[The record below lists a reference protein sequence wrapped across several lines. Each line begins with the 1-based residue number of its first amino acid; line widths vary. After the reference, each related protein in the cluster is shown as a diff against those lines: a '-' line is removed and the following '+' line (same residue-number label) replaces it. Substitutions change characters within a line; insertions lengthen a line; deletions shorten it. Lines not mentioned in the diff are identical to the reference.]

1 MARRF
6 LQFMDD
12 MHLSS
17 QNTFLDYYN
26 AMQANN
32 ISGAVSILE
41 NNPSV
46 ENQITNA
53 GNVNILFNEVE
64 ARELRPKKDIDD
76 YLDELNSI
84 FNEMVSNTK
93 IVGTWNANTQYYSHN
108 LVYYQN
114 KGYFVY
120 SVTEPPVGTLPTDTN
135 YWIEYDIKGLKGY
148 GGFTNLNYLGVWSN
162 TITYNPQDVVVY
174 QNKMWMAN
182 AQNTNYAPNLNHYPW
197 SLIMVPG
204 VENKAAIQKTA
215 PEGYGTGDF
224 WFKITQGDD
233 IIQTSW
239 ATRTPESVPRFSS
252 GSFILGDNIY
262 VVGGQNA
269 ALVVTN
275 TNEAYDMTT
284 NTWSTKA
291 NMPVAKDGFAAFA
304 ISGIGYCIGGL
315 GANGLPTN
323 DCYSYNP
330 ATNAWTKIADFPFVV
345 AYLGS
350 VAVKGN
356 NAYLGAILTPTGI
369 SGDIYKFDA
378 NGTTWTKVTTMP
390 IPRFASSVSIVDNK
404 LYFIGGGEIV
414 EIPYGDNQIYD
425 LSTNTWSTGVSM
437 PNPRMATGTFVHNDD
452 VFVIGGLDEIQYSTN
467 LNQVYNTTT
476 NTWRNDTSMTYSR
489 NSLTSQYTQKKGYAI
504 GGINIAQSNI
514 AGYMEEYSFQQ
525 EVSTFEMVI
534 DTSLN
539 TTATKAISI
548 PMVQGGNYNYWI
560 DWGDGTTSVQINTYN
575 SSEATHTYTTDGKY
589 TIKLMGSLDLLQ
601 FTGTIATCLKEVTK
615 CELALSTLNAMF
627 ENCSNLSYIV
637 DGIFNKSLNVTS
649 ANSCFKGC
657 SSLKT
662 IPVGLFDNNS
672 QINQFSSTFMNS
684 GITNIPNGLF
694 NSNNKTVSFY
704 RTFYNCRGLT
714 AIPARLFDSNPLVT
728 TFEECFRDCVYVTTI
743 PDNLLVNN
751 PVVDNYRSMF
761 RGCFRIHKIPANL
774 VGTACSSATKFERMF
789 EGVSLETDDTIP
801 VGLFKSAVNAENYSY
816 VFNTATVTTIPDNCF
831 NGKNAVWTS
840 AFPIMNITTLGNN
853 SLNGLNITSNMFM
866 SKYNL
871 KTVGNDAFW
880 ANDTLNIPSNPT
892 QLLDGCYN
900 LTSVGN
906 INLMGVPSDISLI
919 DMFMGCNKLTNV
931 GGFFY
936 KGNIPSLGNT
946 ISFMDSPLTHESLIN
961 ISKSLKTNP
970 LDDIKELLL
979 GSDNLAK
986 LSTVEK
992 LEIINKHWDL
1002 PGFSVNITSEI
1013 AQELI
1018 LALYGNSSMDTQ
1030 MYQETS
1036 LYFYIRLYSKET
1048 AQNMGYY
1055 AVDKQK
1061 GYAYEY
1067 QDIPQAEYYIQTTND
1082 ISAEVPVTNEYWLA
1096 KGLENDTTGTILKTK
1111 LAELNNQNVQNI
1123 TLGRIS
1129 ETLPIANTS
1138 IDNVQDLSASFKGFS
1153 YVKEIIINAEGNSK
1167 VVNMASMFED
1177 CSVLSNITLVK
1188 FNTSNCK
1195 DMSYLFR
1202 NCHQISDWSFVNE
1215 LKTGNVLNMSYM
1227 FANFSSSLVSFPRI
1241 DMTSVTNTSYMFRRA
1256 RITSI
1261 PGNIIGQNIENAER
1275 MFYWCSDLKD
1285 LPADYTTVFGH
1296 NNKLKN
1302 VSSMFRLC
1310 SSLKSI
1316 GVHNVF
1322 KYVEDATGIG
1332 DWVIDDKKLNNQIF
1346 RYCPNIT
1353 NMSHICGTCEA
1364 LGSDENNKGIPLGL
1378 FYHCPKVTNISYA
1391 FSGCKSL
1398 AVVTPGVIHC
1408 QVLFA
1413 NNLELTDIS
1422 YLFNNATI
1430 DGFLTE
1436 NPNNSGYILFP
1447 GTKIEN
1453 ASYLFNNCTMTSVT
1467 GNENIPFVYKSKVL
1481 KNISHIFSNQTC
1493 FRDLNNMFTGNYSW
1507 ANMSTYCPALTD
1519 CSYMFSGDTELIGT
1533 GNNLVTALN
1542 KITTLENHEKVFEN
1556 CSKLSDYSNIPSD
1569 WK

>member
-26 AMQANN
+26 SMQANN
-32 ISGAVSILE
+32 ISGAVSILD
-41 NNPSV
+41 NNPSA

-76 YLDELNSI
+76 YLNELNSI
-84 FNEMVSNTK
+84 FNKMISNTK

-135 YWIEYDIKGLKGY
+135 YWLEYDIKGLKGY
-148 GGFTNLNYLGVWSN
+148 GGFTNLKYLGVWSN

-204 VENKAAIQKTA
+204 VANKAAIQKTA

-304 ISGIGYCIGGL
+304 ISGIGYCVGGL
-315 GANGLPTN
+315 GANGLPSN

-330 ATNAWTKIADFPFVV
+330 VSNSWTKISDFPFIM

-356 NAYLGAILTPTGI
+356 NAYLGAILTASGI
-369 SGDIYKFDA
+369 SGDIYRFDA
-378 NGTTWTKVTTMP
+378 NDESWTKITTMP
-390 IPRFASSVSIVDNK
+390 IPRLASSVSIIDNK
-404 LYFIGGGEIV
+404 LYFIGGGEII
-414 EIPYGDNQIYD
+414 EIPYGDTQIYD
-425 LSTNTWSTGVSM
+425 LTTNTWSTGVSM
-437 PNPRMATGTFVHNDD
+437 ISPRMATGTFVHNDEI
-452 VFVIGGLDEIQYSTN
+452 FVVGGLDELQYSTN
-467 LNQVYNTTT
+467 LNQVYNVTT
-476 NTWRNDTSMTYSR
+476 NTWRNDVPMTYGR

-514 AGYMEEYSFQQ
+514 AGYMEEYQFMIEESSFDMIISI
-525 EVSTFEMVI
+525 ST
-534 DTSLN
+534 SN
-539 TTATKAISI
+539 TAISI
-548 PMVQGGNYNYWI
+548 PMAQGGKYNYYI
-560 DWGDGTTSVQINTYN
+560 DWGDGTTSTQITTYN
-575 SSEATHTYTTDGKY
+575 DSQATHTYTTVGEY
-589 TIKLMGSLDLLQ
+589 TIKLIGSLDLLK

-615 CELALSTLNAMF
+615 CNLAFSSITGMFLN
-627 ENCSNLSYIV
+627 CTNLVSIV
-637 DGIFNKSLNVTS
+637 DGIFDKSLSVTS
-649 ANSCFKGC
+649 ASDCFNGC

-672 QINQFSSTFMNS
+672 QLQYFSGTFQGS
-684 GITNIPNGLF
+684 GVVNIPNGLF
-694 NSNNKTVSFY
+694 NSNNLNTSFY
-704 RTFYNCRGLT
+704 RTFYNCRELT
-714 AIPARLFDSNPLVT
+714 AIPSRLFDSNTLVT
-728 TFEECFRDCVYVTTI
+728 TFEECFRDCVLLSVI
-743 PDNLLVNN
+743 PDNLLINN
-751 PVVDNYRSMF
+751 PIVDNYRSMF

-774 VGTACSSATKFERMF
+774 CKTACSSATKFERMF
-789 EGVSLETDDTIP
+789 EGVSLETDDAIP
-801 VGLFKSAVNAENYSY
+801 AGLFSSAVNAENYSY
-816 VFNTATVTTIPDNCF
+816 VFNTPAVTTIPDNCF

-866 SKYNL
+866 SEYNL

-880 ANDTLNIPSNPT
+880 ANDKLDIPSNPT

-906 INLMGVPSDISLI
+906 INLMGVPNDVNLS
-919 DMFMGCNKLTNV
+919 DMFLGCNKLSNV
-931 GGFFY
+931 SGFYY
-936 KGNIPSLGNT
+936 KDNIPSLGCT
-946 ISFMDSPLTHESLIN
+946 ISFLDCPLTYESLIN
-961 ISKSLKTNP
+961 ISNSLKTNP
-970 LDDIKELLL
+970 LDDIKELML

-992 LEIINKHWDL
+992 LEITNKHWKL
-1002 PGFSVNITSEI
+1002 PGFSIDITPEI
-1013 AQELI
+1013 AQELV
-1018 LALYGNSSMDTQ
+1018 LALYGNDSMGTQ

-1048 AQNMGYY
+1048 SQDIDFY
-1055 AVDKQK
+1055 AVDKTT
-1061 GYAYEY
+1061 GYTYEY
-1067 QDIPQAEYYIQTTND
+1067 SNVPQSEYYIQITND

-1096 KGLENDTTGTILKTK
+1096 KGEENDTSGTILKTR
-1111 LAELNNQNVQNI
+1111 LADFNNPNVQSI
-1123 TLGRIS
+1123 VIGRPA
-1129 ETLPIANTS
+1129 ETLKITNTG
-1138 IDNVQDLSASFKGFS
+1138 IDNVQDLSSLFKDFS
-1153 YVKEIIINAEGNSK
+1153 SVKELSIEAIGNGK
-1167 VVNMASMFED
+1167 ATNMASMFEN
-1177 CSVLSNITLVK
+1177 CIALTSINLSKL
-1188 FNTSNCK
+1188 NTSNCK
-1195 DMSYLFR
+1195 DMR
-1202 NCHQISDWSFVNE
+1202 NMFHNCGKIKTWTF
-1215 LKTGNVLNMSYM
+1215 LKDFNTSNVLNMSHM
-1227 FANFSSSLVSFPRI
+1227 FEGCDNLSYFPSL
-1241 DMTSVTNTSYMFRRA
+1241 DMSSVTDASYMFRL
-1256 RITSI
+1256 TSI
-1261 PGNIIGQNIENAER
+1261 TILPGNVIGDKLINAKG
-1275 MFYWCSDLKD
+1275 MFQQCSLLET
-1285 LPADYTTVFGH
+1285 LPSNYTTVFGH
-1296 NNKLKN
+1296 NNNLQDVSYLFASCRSLKN
-1302 VSSMFRLC
+1302 
-1310 SSLKSI
+1310 I
-1316 GVHNVF
+1316 GSHNVF
-1322 KYVEDATGIG
+1322 KYEENSQGIG
-1332 DWVIDDKKLNNQIF
+1332 DWVIDDDRLNNQLF

-1353 NMSHICGTCEA
+1353 DMSHICNVCTV

-1378 FYHCPKVTNISYA
+1378 FYHCPKVTDISFA
-1391 FSGCKSL
+1391 FGGCKSL

-1408 QVLFA
+1408 QVLFSK
-1413 NNLELTDIS
+1413 NLELKNIS
-1422 YLFNNATI
+1422 YLFNNAVI

-1436 NPNNSGYILFP
+1436 NINNSGYVLFP
-1447 GTKIEN
+1447 STKIED
-1453 ASYLFNNCTMTSVT
+1453 ASYLFNNCQMTSIV
-1467 GNENIPFVYKSKVL
+1467 GNENIPFVYKSPVL

-1533 GNNLVTALN
+1533 GSNLVTALN